1 MENDNEC
8 LNKIYDIFYSIG
20 FVQLKE
26 WEIVFNPPSTKIDY
40 LKKKLIYL
48 KYKTDIVI
56 IDNIDNKIFL
66 NKFRFIPTEK
76 EWEISYYFIPDII
89 NCMKEKF
96 PKEIR
101 KYKIKKLLK

>member
-1 MENDNEC
+1 MENDIEC
-8 LNKIYDIFYSIG
+8 LDKIYELFYSIG

-40 LKKKLIYL
+40 LKNKLIYL

-56 IDNIDNKIFL
+56 IDTNDNKVFL
-66 NKFRFIPTEK
+66 NKLKFAPPEK
-76 EWEISYYFIPDII
+76 EWLIGDYFIPEII

-101 KYKIKKLLK
+101 KYKIKKILK